1 MFLNILLVLLMV
13 ASLGGMLF
21 CGKGRRTRPALQLIA
36 LLLLVLVIVSG
47 GMFMC
52 RLGALSVLGVGDD
65 SDRHLKMDQKLREA
79 QGFVIGNYIKNT
91 FPGRKNVLLISRDSF
106 RSFNTALALQLRE
119 AGSFKLMQEIISDN
133 FAAPAADK
141 LLTPGAEQHAEGS
154 AIDAAIARH
163 PEAQVVILVGVSSA
177 GEAVTRL
184 KVYRMNEAVRP
195 KIIVVGINA
204 LSEWFAR
211 QIEHG
216 GIAAVVLPDFTKPFR
231 FDEVLPENPVEI
243 FSEHYVLI
251 TPANL
256 KRNRRFFR

>member
-21 CGKGRRTRPALQLIA
+21 CGKEHRNRPTLQLIA

-65 SDRHLKMDQKLREA
+65 SDRHLKLDQKLREA
-79 QGFVIGNYIKNT
+79 QGYVIGNHIKNT
-91 FPGRKNVLLISRDSF
+91 FPARKNVLLISRDGF
-106 RSFNTALALQLRE
+106 RSFNEALALQLRD
-119 AGSFKLMQEIISDN
+119 AGNFKLRMEILSND
-133 FAAPAADK
+133 FDTPAADK
-141 LLTPGAEQHAEGS
+141 LLTPGAEQRAEGS

-163 PEAQVVILVGVSSA
+163 PEAQIILLVGVSSS
-177 GEAVTRL
+177 GESVTRL
-184 KVYRMNEAVRP
+184 RVYRMNEALRP
-195 KIIVVGINA
+195 KIVVVGITA

-216 GIAAVVLPDFTKPFR
+216 VIAAAVLPDFTKPFR
-231 FDEVLPENPVEI
+231 YDEALPENPVEV
-243 FSEHYVLI
+243 FNDHYVLI

-256 KRNRRFFR
+256 KRNRHFFR